1 MECGG
6 KLVHPTEAIYNTHMQ
21 FQVPQFIETEDKVVG
36 PFSLRQFIYIGIGGL
51 ISMVFYFFT
60 VTWLFV
66 IVFVIIMGSASAIAF
81 VKVNGQPLLKII
93 QAAAFY
99 YWKPQAYVWKP
110 AAPAAPATPRPA
122 APQGI
127 NLEAIAAGMALH
139 KSWEAVQT
147 GSPAPAK
154 KTSDREF
161 IEKRMNERYQIFQH
175 VAGDRAAARRV
186 DYR

>member
-1 MECGG
+1 
-6 KLVHPTEAIYNTHMQ
+6 MQ

-36 PFSLRQFIYIGIGGL
+36 PFSLRQFIYIGAGGL
-51 ISMVFYFFT
+51 VSMVLYFFT
-60 VTWLFV
+60 ATWLFV
-66 IVFVIIMGSASAIAF
+66 IGFVIIMGAAFAIAF
-81 VKVNGQPLLKII
+81 IKINGQPLIKILE
-93 QAAAFY
+93 AATNY
-99 YWKPQAYVWKP
+99 YWKPQTYVWKP
-110 AAPAAPATPRPA
+110 AAPIAPSVPQAT